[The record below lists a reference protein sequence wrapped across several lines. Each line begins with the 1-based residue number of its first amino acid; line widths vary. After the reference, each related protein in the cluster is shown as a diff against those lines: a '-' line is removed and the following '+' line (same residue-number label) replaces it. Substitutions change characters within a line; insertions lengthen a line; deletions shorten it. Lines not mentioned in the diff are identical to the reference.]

1 MRFGDPFAVAN
12 VVGLLA
18 FAIAG
23 ALKAAD
29 ADLDLFGVVVLGV
42 VTALGGGTTRDVLVG
57 RLPTSLDSVGDV
69 TAALVGVA
77 IAVIVVAANGPR
89 LRDNPLFL
97 FSDALGLA
105 AFAATGALVGTSV
118 GLSPFGVV
126 ALATVT
132 AVGGGSIADILLGRV
147 PVVLREDF
155 YATPALAGG
164 VSFWALS
171 TVGAPAAV
179 STLVCTVSVLG
190 LRGLALTYDWQLPTV

>member
-57 RLPTSLDSVGDV
+57 RLPASLDSAGDV
-69 TAALVGVA
+69 TVALVGVA

>member
-57 RLPTSLDSVGDV
+57 RLPASLDSAGDV
-69 TAALVGVA
+69 TVALVGVA

-155 YATPALAGG
+155 YATPALVGG

-171 TVGAPAAV
+171 TVGAPAGV

>member
-1 MRFGDPFAVAN
+1 VTPADPFAVAN

-57 RLPTSLDSVGDV
+57 RTPTSLASVGDV
-69 TAALVGVA
+69 TVALVGVA
-77 IAVIVVAANGPR
+77 IAVAVVAGDGPR
-89 LRDNPLFL
+89 LRDNPLFVL
-97 FSDALGLA
+97 SDALGLA
-105 AFAATGALVGTSV
+105 AFASTGALVGTSV

-164 VSFWALS
+164 VSFWILSEAGASAGLS
-171 TVGAPAAV
+171 TF
-179 STLVCTVSVLG
+179 VCTVSVLA
-190 LRGLALTYDWQLPTV
+190 LRGLALKYDWKLPTV

>member
-18 FAIAG
+18 VAIAG

-57 RLPTSLDSVGDV
+57 RLPASLDSAGDV
-69 TAALVGVA
+69 TVALVGVA

-155 YATPALAGG
+155 YATPALVGG

-171 TVGAPAAV
+171 TVGAPAGV

>member
-69 TAALVGVA
+69 TVALVGVA